1 MDAVEFLNQVR
12 RICNGISNGSQ
23 LCSECPLFC
32 DSLPNRC
39 MAIVIYSSNDFDT
52 SVLVEKVEKWAKEH
66 PVKTRATKLLEDF
79 PNVNV
84 YNGFPDI
91 CPKRLDPSYKVKC
104 HEVAYCVDCLREYWT
119 EEIE

>member
-1 MDAVEFLNQVR
+1 MDAVEYLNQVK
-12 RICNGISNGSQ
+12 RICNGSKR
-23 LCSECPLFC
+23 CSECPLFYENG
-32 DSLPNRC
+32 PMRC
-39 MAIVIYSSNDFDT
+39 MANVVTYSSNDFDT
-52 SVLVEKVEKWAKEH
+52 SVLVERVEKWVREH
-66 PVKTRATKLLEDF
+66 PLKTRATKLLEDF

-104 HEVAYCVDCLREYWT
+104 HEVTYCVDCLRKYWT